1 MIDELGAGPG
11 GLVVSAVP
19 ETGGVRLVVVGE
31 VDVVSAGQLREYLAG
46 ALDMRLEALTV
57 DLGGV
62 TFLDSTGLSALVYAH
77 DRAQDEGVSLVVTD
91 PQPQVRRL
99 LDVTGLLTVFTE
111 EG

>member
-1 MIDELGAGPG
+1 MIDDLGAVPAGLAVSVVHGSG
-11 GLVVSAVP
+11 GLRLVVS
-19 ETGGVRLVVVGE
+19 GE
-31 VDVVSAGQLREYLAG
+31 VDVVSAGRFREHLAA
-46 ALDMRLEALTV
+46 ALDSAPAALTV

-77 DRAQDEGVSLVVTD
+77 NRARDEGIDLTVAD